1 MSKQKQCPECEGTG
15 RMALGEHYVTREMAI
30 DGGDV
35 TLEGMPMGIEY
46 GPCSECSGDG
56 WVETEELEKP

>member
-1 MSKQKQCPECEGTG
+1 MSQKECPGCEGTG

-30 DGGDV
+30 DGGDI
-35 TLEGMPMGIEY
+35 TLEGMSMGIEY

-56 WVETEELEKP
+56 WIIEELEKP